1 LRTLGVVAGPAARHN
16 SGVTADRDVLRQTF
30 DDEAERY
37 DRARPRY
44 PGELVADLAGLTG
57 IGPGSRVLEIAPGTG
72 VLTVPLAAL
81 GCAVTAVELGPRL
94 AEVARRNLAAYPRAE
109 VVVSAFEDWPLPA
122 EPFDAAVCASA
133 AHWFDPVP
141 WVAKIFGAL
150 RPGGS
155 LATVGV
161 HHVAGGTPG
170 FFEASQACYERWDP
184 GTTPGFRMPAADD
197 VPQDSSDLDAAG
209 LLGPVTFRRYERDL
223 EYTSG
228 EFTDVL
234 GTYSSTITMPP
245 ASRDGLLGCL
255 ADLIDSRYQGR
266 ITKHYLFELRVARR
280 PG

>member
-1 LRTLGVVAGPAARHN
+1 MGAPSARADRHN
-16 SGVTADRDVLRQTF
+16 PRVTSDRDTLRATF
-30 DDEAERY
+30 DTEAERY

-44 PGELVADLAGLTG
+44 PDELVADLAGLTG

-94 AEVARRNLAAYPRAE
+94 AGVARRNLAAYPEAE

-133 AHWFDPVP
+133 AHWFDPVS
-141 WVAKIFGAL
+141 WVTKICGAL
-150 RPGGS
+150 RPHGA

-170 FFEASQACYERWDP
+170 FSEQAQACYERWDP
-184 GTTPGFRMPAADD
+184 GTPPGVRLPAASD
-197 VPQDSSDLDAAG
+197 VPRDSRDLDAAG
-209 LLGPVTFRRYERDL
+209 RLGPVIFRRYERDL
-223 EYTSG
+223 EYTSAT
-228 EFTDVL
+228 FTDVL
-234 GTYSSTITMPP
+234 RTYSGTITMDP
-245 ASRDGLLGCL
+245 AAREGLLGCL

-266 ITKHYLFELRVARR
+266 ITKHYMFELRVARR

>member
-1 LRTLGVVAGPAARHN
+1 M
-16 SGVTADRDVLRQTF
+16 TADRNALRRTF

-44 PGELVADLAGLTG
+44 PEELVADLAGLTG

-81 GCAVTAVELGPRL
+81 GCTVTAVELGPRL
-94 AEVARRNLAAYPRAE
+94 AEVARRNLAPYPLAE

-141 WVAKIFGAL
+141 WVTKIAGAL
-150 RPGGS
+150 RPGGP

-161 HHVAGGTPG
+161 HHIAGGTPG
-170 FFEASQACYERWDP
+170 FSEAAQACYERWEP
-184 GTTPGFRMPAADD
+184 GTTPGMRMPTAAE
-197 VPQDSSDLDAAG
+197 VPQDASDLAAAG
-209 LLGPVTFRRYERDL
+209 RLGPVTFRRYEWDVA
-223 EYTSG
+223 YTSAA
-228 EFTDVL
+228 FTDVHR
-234 GTYSSTITMPP
+234 TYSNIISMPS
-245 ASRDGLLGCL
+245 AAREGLLGCL
-255 ADLIDSRYQGR
+255 GQLIDSRYGGQ
-266 ITKHYLFELRVARR
+266 ITKRYLFELRVARR

>member
-1 LRTLGVVAGPAARHN
+1 MGAGPAARHN
-16 SGVTADRDVLRQTF
+16 HRVAADRDALRRTF

-44 PGELVADLAGLTG
+44 PGELVAELARLTG

-94 AEVARRNLAAYPRAE
+94 AEVARRNLAPYPRAE

-122 EPFDAAVCASA
+122 GWFDAAVCASA

-141 WVAKIFGAL
+141 WVTKICDGL
-150 RPGGS
+150 RPGGA

-161 HHVAGGTPG
+161 HHVAGGTAG
-170 FFEASQACYERWDP
+170 FFDEAQACYERWDP
-184 GTTPGFRMPAADD
+184 DTPPGFRLPAAGD
-197 VPQDSSDLDAAG
+197 VPRDSSDLDAAG
-209 LLGPVTFRRYERDL
+209 RLGPVTFRRYERDL
-223 EYTSG
+223 EYTSAT
-228 EFTDVL
+228 FCDVL
-234 GTYSSTITMPP
+234 RTYSGTIAMAP
-245 ASRDGLLGCL
+245 ANREGLLGCL
-255 ADLIDSRYQGR
+255 AQLIDSRYQGR

-280 PG
+280 PA

>member
-1 LRTLGVVAGPAARHN
+1 M
-16 SGVTADRDVLRQTF
+16 TADRNVRRRTF

-44 PGELVADLAGLTG
+44 PDELIADLAELTG

-81 GCAVTAVELGPRL
+81 GCTVTAVELGPRL
-94 AEVARRNLAAYPRAE
+94 AEVARRNLARYPRAE
-109 VVVSAFEDWPLPA
+109 VVVSAFEDWPMPA

-141 WVAKIFGAL
+141 WVAKISGAL

-170 FFEASQACYERWDP
+170 FADESQACYERWEP
-184 GTTPGFRMPAADD
+184 GITPGLRMPTAAE
-197 VPQDSSDLDAAG
+197 VPREAGDLEAAG
-209 LLGPVTFRRYERDL
+209 RLGPVTFRRYERDVD
-223 EYTSG
+223 YTSA

-234 GTYSSTITMPP
+234 RTYSNVIAMTPQDR
-245 ASRDGLLGCL
+245 AGLVGCL
-255 ADLIDSRYQGR
+255 GQLIDSRYGGR
-266 ITKHYLFELRVARR
+266 VTKHYLFELRVARR

>member
-1 LRTLGVVAGPAARHN
+1 MGASPPDRHN
-16 SGVTADRDVLRQTF
+16 RRVTADRDALRRTF

-44 PGELVADLAGLTG
+44 PDELIADLAGLTG

-81 GCAVTAVELGPRL
+81 GCTVTAVELGPRL
-94 AEVARRNLAAYPRAE
+94 AEVARRNLARYPQAE

-133 AHWFDPVP
+133 AHWFDPVS
-141 WVAKIFGAL
+141 WVSKIADAL

-170 FFEASQACYERWDP
+170 FADESQDCYLRWEP
-184 GTTPGFRMPAADD
+184 GATPGLRMPTADQ
-197 VPQDSSDLDAAG
+197 VPRDASDLEAAG
-209 LLGPVTFRRYERDL
+209 RLGPVTFRRYGRDV
-223 EYTSG
+223 EYTSAA
-228 EFTDVL
+228 FTDL
-234 GTYSSTITMPP
+234 HRTYSNIIAMPP
-245 ASRDGLLGCL
+245 AARAGLLSCL
-255 ADLIDSRYQGR
+255 GQLIDSRYGGQ
-266 ITKHYLFELRVARR
+266 IAKHYLFELRVARR
-280 PG
+280 RD

>member
-1 LRTLGVVAGPAARHN
+1 
-16 SGVTADRDVLRQTF
+16 VTADRDVLRHTF
-30 DDEAERY
+30 DEEAERY

-44 PGELVADLAGLTG
+44 PDELVADLAGLTG

-72 VLTVPLAAL
+72 VLTLPLAAL
-81 GCAVTAVELGPRL
+81 GCTVTAVELGPRL
-94 AEVARRNLAAYPRAE
+94 AGVARRNLAGYPRAE

-141 WVAKIFGAL
+141 WVAKIADAL

-170 FFEASQACYERWDP
+170 FFEEAQACYERWDP
-184 GTTPGFRMPAADD
+184 GAPPGFRAPAAAD
-197 VPQDSSDLDAAG
+197 VPRDSSDLDAAG
-209 LLGPVTFRRYERDL
+209 RLGPVIFRRYERDL
-223 EYTSG
+223 EYTST
-228 EFTDVL
+228 EFTDVI
-234 GTYSSTITMPP
+234 GTYSGTIMMDP
-245 ASRDGLLGCL
+245 ASREGLLGCL
-255 ADLIDSRYQGR
+255 RQLIDSGYQGR
-266 ITKHYLFELRVARR
+266 ITKHYMFELRVTRR